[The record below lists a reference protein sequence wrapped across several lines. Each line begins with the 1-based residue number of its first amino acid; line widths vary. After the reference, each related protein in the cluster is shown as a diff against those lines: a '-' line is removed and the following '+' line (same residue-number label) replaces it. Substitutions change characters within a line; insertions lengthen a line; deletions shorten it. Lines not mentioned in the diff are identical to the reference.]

1 MKKISIAIDGPSA
14 AGKSTIAKQLAKIL
28 GYTYIDTGA
37 MYRCVAYYMIQ
48 KGIDLNDEAAIEHY
62 LNDVEIELMPDNTV
76 LLNQQMVTDKIR
88 SDEVSKGASKV
99 AAYGAVRHH
108 LVALQR
114 KMAENGGAILDGRD
128 IGSVVLPDAKLK
140 IYQIAS
146 VETRAMRRYKENLE
160 RGIQSDLEQIKADIE
175 QRDYNDSHRAI
186 SPLVKAKDAVEIDT
200 SEMTIDEVVEKVIK
214 LVNER
219 LEESTCQEQ

>member
-1 MKKISIAIDGPSA
+1 
-14 AGKSTIAKQLAKIL
+14 
-28 GYTYIDTGA
+28 
-37 MYRCVAYYMIQ
+37 
-48 KGIDLNDEAAIEHY
+48 
-62 LNDVEIELMPDNTV
+62 
-76 LLNQQMVTDKIR
+76 MVTDKIR

-99 AAYGAVRHH
+99 GAYGAVRHH

-114 KMAENGGAILDGRD
+114 KMAENGGVILDGRD
-128 IGSVVLPDAKLK
+128 IGSVVLPNAQLK
-140 IYQIAS
+140 IYQVAS

-160 RGIQSDLEQIKADIE
+160 RGIESDLEKIKADIE
-175 QRDYNDSHRAI
+175 QRDYDDSHRAI

-200 SEMTIDEVVEKVIK
+200 SEMTIDEVVETVIK